1 MQVESQAA
9 QIQELRATCE
19 QLQVLCQE
27 ANQRVRETKTTA
39 DALIEQL
46 RQQVQDATEVEEIAQ
61 FHRTSTNR
69 EPGRARTEGV
79 NEAQIALDTPQGMRL
94 QSLISLRPSQYQ
106 GTERRVTFFRSQ
118 SSENEMS
125 DVDDGAPFKQFSQ
138 KNKGKGRASE
148 PWSDDNEEV

>member
-46 RQQVQDATEVEEIAQ
+46 RQQVQDAKVEEIAQ

-79 NEAQIALDTPQGMRL
+79 NEAQIAVDTRQGMRL
-94 QSLISLRPSQYQ
+94 QSPISLRTSQYQ